1 VWRRDPG
8 PTRWTDAPPTANPTT
23 TPLVKELL
31 VNPRIRWGQSAG
43 WDAPG
48 WAPLVDPGPRPL
60 QTARQVGT
68 WLWPTLAVSGF
79 LLVTRFVLAHDNPQ
93 PGLSLRGVL
102 TVALTAAVVALLTI
116 RRGAGPGSLARA
128 VFEYAVVFLLAV
140 LVATTGVPIDQ
151 APAAS
156 DTTASAAADQR
167 PALVKTIDGLRD
179 WLSQWRQWAR
189 EESDRRPRSPAT
201 APTPTGEALPAP
213 RPNRTGGLL
222 P

>member
-1 VWRRDPG
+1 M
-8 PTRWTDAPPTANPTT
+8 
-23 TPLVKELL
+23 
-31 VNPRIRWGQSAG
+31 NPRIGWGQPPTG
-43 WDAPG
+43 WGPPHQTG
-48 WAPLVDPGPRPL
+48 WTPLVDPGPRPL
-60 QTARQVGT
+60 QTARSIGR
-68 WLWPTLAVSGF
+68 WLWPTAAVGGF
-79 LLVTRFVLAHDNPQ
+79 LLVTGLVVAHDDPP

-116 RRGAGPGSLARA
+116 RRSAGPGSLARA

-140 LVATTGVPIDQ
+140 LVATTGVPLDQ

-167 PALVKTIDGLRD
+167 PALVKTIDSFTD

-189 EESDRRPRSPAT
+189 QESDRRPRSPAT
-201 APTPTGEALPAP
+201 APTPTGEAWPAP

-222 P
+222 L

>member
-1 VWRRDPG
+1 V
-8 PTRWTDAPPTANPTT
+8 
-23 TPLVKELL
+23 
-31 VNPRIRWGQSAG
+31 
-43 WDAPG
+43 
-48 WAPLVDPGPRPL
+48 
-60 QTARQVGT
+60 
-68 WLWPTLAVSGF
+68 
-79 LLVTRFVLAHDNPQ
+79 
-93 PGLSLRGVL
+93 
-102 TVALTAAVVALLTI
+102 LLTI
-116 RRGAGPGSLARA
+116 RRSAGPGPLARA

-140 LVATTGVPIDQ
+140 LVATTGIPIDQ
-151 APAAS
+151 PTAAS
-156 DTTASAAADQR
+156 SQASAAHDQR